1 MKFRDLISITRI
13 SVFVLG
19 LAMMTV
25 LQASAQTNGSV
36 GNANMTGSTSGN
48 TGNGAVR
55 TEATGTPRPQAT
67 STTRTETTRT
77 VERETSFPWGLL
89 GLLGLAGLIP
99 QKRKTVEVE
108 EFRDTRQVKSAPVN
122 QNVVDNQTTTD
133 DRTTDNQTN
142 R

>member
-19 LAMMTV
+19 LALMTV
-25 LQASAQTNGSV
+25 LQASAQTNGNA
-36 GNANMTGSTSGN
+36 GNVT
-48 TGNGAVR
+48 VR
-55 TEATGTPRPQAT
+55 TEATSTPRPQAT
-67 STTRTETTRT
+67 STTRTETT

-108 EFRDTRQVKSAPVN
+108 EFRDTRQVKSAPDN
-122 QNVVDNQTTTD
+122 QNVVGNQTTTD
-133 DRTTDNQTN
+133 NRTTDNQTN

>member
-25 LQASAQTNGSV
+25 LQASAQTNG
-36 GNANMTGSTSGN
+36 NA
-48 TGNGAVR
+48 GNGGVR
-55 TEATGTPRPQAT
+55 TEVTSTPRPQAT

>member
-19 LAMMTV
+19 LALMTV
-25 LQASAQTNGSV
+25 LQASAQTNGNA
-36 GNANMTGSTSGN
+36 GNVT
-48 TGNGAVR
+48 VR
-55 TEATGTPRPQAT
+55 TEATSTPRPQAT
-67 STTRTETTRT
+67 STTRT
-77 VERETSFPWGLL
+77 VESETSFPWGLL

-108 EFRDTRQVKSAPVN
+108 EFRDTRQVKSAPDN

-133 DRTTDNQTN
+133 NRTTDNQTN

>member
-1 MKFRDLISITRI
+1 MKVRDLISITRI
-13 SVFVLG
+13 SVLVVG
-19 LAMMTV
+19 LAGLTV
-25 LQASAQTNGSV
+25 LPTSAQTNGNA
-36 GNANMTGSTSGN
+36 GNANMSPGN
-48 TGNGAVR
+48 TTVR
-55 TEATGTPRPQAT
+55 TEATSTPRPQAT

-108 EFRDTRQVKSAPVN
+108 EFRDTRQVKSAPDN

-133 DRTTDNQTN
+133 NRTTDNQTN